1 MADFRKI
8 IPFVILWETGVSGV
22 GLSGEGLFEKARGR
36 GFAHLV
42 GDRGGATQTGVTL
55 STYAE
60 WRKKKGLKSPS
71 VTDLRRMSYGEWCEI
86 LKEKFWDRCKGDE
99 IKSQSV
105 AEMVVDWVWHSGTAG
120 VKGVQKVLCVAVD
133 GVFGAETLRAI
144 NSSKPEVLFPA
155 LRAARL
161 RFVESI
167 VRHDSS
173 QKKWL
178 NGWEKRIKSITF
190 VG

>member
-1 MADFRKI
+1 
-8 IPFVILWETGVSGV
+8 
-22 GLSGEGLFEKARGR
+22 
-36 GFAHLV
+36 
-42 GDRGGATQTGVTL
+42 
-55 STYAE
+55 
-60 WRKKKGLKSPS
+60 
-71 VTDLRRMSYGEWCEI
+71 
-86 LKEKFWDRCKGDE
+86 
-99 IKSQSV
+99 
-105 AEMVVDWVWHSGTAG
+105 MVVDWVWHSGTAG
-120 VKGVQKVLCVAVD
+120 VNGVQKVLCVAVD

-144 NSSKPEVLFPA
+144 NGSKPEVLFPA